1 MKAWQENRRQN
12 SSRFL
17 ILEMVAF
24 NSGWLIAEWPQSA
37 AVPKAKAR
45 RSKARK
51 LGEKRVVGYF

>member
-1 MKAWQENRRQN
+1 MARKSKAKFFTISHPRDGGIQ
-12 SSRFL
+12 
-17 ILEMVAF
+17 
-24 NSGWLIAEWPQSA
+24 SGWLIAEWPQSA